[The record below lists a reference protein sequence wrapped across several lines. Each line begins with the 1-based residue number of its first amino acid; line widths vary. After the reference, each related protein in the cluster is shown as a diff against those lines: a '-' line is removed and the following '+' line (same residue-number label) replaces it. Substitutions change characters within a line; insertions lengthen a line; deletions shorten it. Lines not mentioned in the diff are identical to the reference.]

1 MEYIIATYRSR
12 SKAIEVFGNLSDS
25 GYRCSLVSTPQ
36 SANVGCGLS
45 VRIGVQDFERLRVV
59 LAKVASFSGFFRV
72 TNINGRTI
80 LTSI

>member
-12 SKAIEVFGNLSDS
+12 NKAIEVFGSLTDS
-25 GYRCSLVSTPQ
+25 GYRCALVSTPQ

-45 VRIGVQDFERLRVV
+45 IRINVQDFDRLRSI
-59 LAKVASFSGFFRV
+59 LSKVASFAGFFRV
-72 TNINGRTI
+72 TNVNGRTI